1 MAVDQDV
8 ADLVA
13 IQVAI
18 LVATLVATLV
28 AILVVTLVATLQG
41 VEEAPQLLLSS
52 QALGLGLIMEGV
64 PMEGGLH
71 MDPTVLTPLGLLVP
85 SVADNLSSTRIRLVC
100 LALILASTFETLG
113 KPRIGQL
120 IRKCNTRTNKGTL
133 FAISSPHGCVWII
146 AKSFHKLLAIKM

>member
-1 MAVDQDV
+1 VAVDQDV

-13 IQVAI
+13 IQ
-18 LVATLVATLV
+18 V

-52 QALGLGLIMEGV
+52 QALGLGPIMVEEEG
-64 PMEGGLH
+64 PMEECLH
-71 MDPTVLTPLGLLVP
+71 MDPTVHTPQGLLVL

-120 IRKCNTRTNKGTL
+120 IRKCNTRTNKGTP
-133 FAISSPHGCVWII
+133 FAISSPLGCVWII

>member
-18 LVATLVATLV
+18 LVVTLVAILVATLV
-28 AILVVTLVATLQG
+28 AIPVVTLVATLQE
-41 VEEAPQLLLSS
+41 VEEAPQLSLSG
-52 QALGLGLIMEGV
+52 QALDLGPIMEEEA
-64 PMEGGLH
+64 PMEGLRMEGGPMVH
-71 MDPTVLTPLGLLVP
+71 TPLGLLVL
-85 SVADNLSSTRIRLVC
+85 SVAETQSSTRIRLVC

-113 KPRIGQL
+113 KPSIGQL

-133 FAISSPHGCVWII
+133 IAIWPPELC
-146 AKSFHKLLAIKM
+146 MD